1 MANRIIVKK
10 TVQLGKIAY
19 CGKRRV
25 NAVDV
30 EIELRECGG
39 EPTFTMEKG
48 ERIYTGETTPTYI
61 ELSICGN
68 IWNGQHTDIV
78 CGGQCIDEIAKYI
91 NTPKMQAIQ
100 AMWKK
105 WHLNGMNA
113 GTPEQERYVQMYK
126 AENGGRYDYTECCEY
141 LRNHKM
147 YVVNFTGKT
156 VGRMYNNEPYLYGHG
171 WVVNDLPEYVIEWAK
186 RV

>member
-1 MANRIIVKK
+1 MKDRIIVKK
-10 TVQLGKIAY
+10 TIQLGKIAY
-19 CGKRRV
+19 WGNRKI

-30 EIELRECGG
+30 EIEIRERGG
-39 EPTFTMEKG
+39 EPTYRDGLFCG
-48 ERIYTGETTPTYI
+48 YTPTYT

-78 CGGQCIDEIAKYI
+78 CGGQCIDEIAKHI
-91 NTPKMQAIQ
+91 HTPKMQAIQ
-100 AMWKK
+100 SMWKK

-126 AENGGRYDYTECCEY
+126 AENGGKYDYTECCEY
-141 LRNHKM
+141 LRDHKM
-147 YVVNFTGKT
+147 YEVNFTGKT

-186 RV
+186 GV